1 MKRRILIVALALVLA
16 VGGIAALNIHTAKEA
31 TPIEMQV
38 VDSIGDA
45 SAAQGLLV
53 DHRIMLGTTMLW
65 YTDYA
70 PATGESDTDFFVTY
84 RNMQQQT
91 YYSRKD
97 NETDRTRLTCSAVDA
112 YNINDPIVKDL
123 WAEAEHGDESERM
136 EAARR
141 VYPIDYYDTYPVYL
155 EDSWNSDGPSVYY
168 QEELAFDKLRVPVGK
183 YDFFELSLD
192 FGTGVDGEDV
202 VDYVGTRNWYMQ
214 NRFTP
219 YYVNSG
225 DHILVTAGFPADVEP
240 QADWAPEGFGLWD
253 MPVRE
258 AKETVDNGYYVKYLP
273 VTAECRLVYPLDIE
287 TQRVARLE
295 QSSDGKYILLVTVE
309 EERFVLHVLDS
320 SDYHLVQR
328 LDIDGA
334 EVRESSDT
342 IFMDSWYY
350 RDSWSVAFGDY
361 RPVEEDWSGYRI
373 NPPQDDQESTLTCE
387 YREYPT
393 VSMRQGDGY
402 LVLLLGSSRV
412 ALLTPDR
419 EGYKGEFL
427 CDAPDYSYVEDKDG
441 TQHRYFLYYDERDE
455 VEYYGLWSAIPTI
468 DADYA
473 MAYNGR
479 YLAAAAYDGNGELM
493 VSVFGK
499 DGLQYAA
506 YVRSSLVTQ
515 LGHGNY
521 VFSPVGVDV
530 IITEDGIAAPRPGL
544 MWQS

>member
-1 MKRRILIVALALVLA
+1 MKRRILIAALALVLA

-112 YNINDPIVKDL
+112 YNMNDPIVKDL
-123 WAEAEHGDESERM
+123 WAEAEHGDKSERM

-168 QEELAFDKLRVPVGK
+168 QEKLAFDKLRVPVGK

-373 NPPQDDQESTLTCE
+373 DPPQDDQESTLTCE

-515 LGHGNY
+515 LGRGDY
-521 VFSPVGVDV
+521 SFSPVWADAVLN
-530 IITEDGIAAPRPGL
+530 EDGMVVPRPGL
-544 MWQS
+544 VWQN